1 MTELRSR
8 RNQLILI
15 VVALLA
21 VLLLLGFWLQNSFSA
36 RISDLEKS
44 QNAQQQEFSTELG
57 DVKNKIN
64 SVTVDDREVGGDV
77 AVVGGGDTTTN
88 QNRTNTTQ
96 NDSTNVSSDVGSSQN
111 GARGENG
118 ADGTSGTNGSD
129 GAVGQTGPQGPS
141 GVAAC
146 PNGNC
151 LSLQGS
157 SPGTQE
163 PGSVN
168 ISGDGQF
175 GGTVSAGSFSGDG
188 ANVTNVD
195 ATTLAG
201 QNSSYYQNANNI
213 NSGTLSD
220 GQLSSNVTLQGNT
233 FNGAS
238 QLVQLSSGGI
248 LPMLDGSQL
257 TNVLAANA
265 MQLGGQ
271 ASAYYLN
278 ASNLNAGT
286 LSDSLLSTNVTLQ
299 GNTFNGANQLV
310 KLASGGGLP
319 ILDGS
324 QLTNVDA
331 QTLNGQL
338 AAYYLNASNI
348 NGGTLAD
355 ARLSANVALKNATN
369 TFTGTNNFAGLTA
382 TGILQNG
389 FSVCS
394 ANNNCNYAAAS
405 GGAGYIQNGTV
416 QQTASFNVSG
426 NGYIDGSVGIGTT
439 ATSYK
444 LDVAGNARINDGL
457 NIGTNVGYGV
467 SQNVLNLLTG
477 GHNNYWTLATCACGG
492 GSSTLQFKWGGGIT
506 NQIHHSGRISGA
518 DALATNE
525 FTTLSQLNSATS
537 GSLIQGG
544 NSFGATATLGT
555 NDNNSLAFE
564 TNGTTKFTLT
574 AAGVLQGNGSSQISN
589 PGSGSGSELFGL
601 GAATSGNTSLSV
613 GNGSTTNHNAT
624 AIGYQASAG
633 AVGST
638 ALGFRANS
646 AGTNGISIGNAS
658 VSGSGISIGTLAS
671 NVANNVVI
679 GHNAFAGAGQ
689 YNVVLG
695 GEANVTGNSVRSA
708 IVGRAANGGS
718 NSVALGEQSQ
728 AASSSIAI
736 GQSAQTTAANQLVI
750 GSATTPI
757 SQGYIGNGV
766 TAASPQGF
774 TLSATGGSGTNIAG
788 ADLLFAGGRG
798 TGVGAGGDIVLQTA
812 SAGGSGSILNP
823 LTERLRIGSGGVNSI
838 SGDRT
843 GVYSNLVVGSVQ
855 PSKASLVINNA
866 AGNAFLSLTGAGD
879 SIIQSATLSNAATNL
894 RFFNGGTENM
904 RISSVGNVGIGTSNP
919 GSKLHVNG
927 STASTTGQIIQG
939 VAGQTADLLQVQ
951 NSAGTVLSKID
962 ASGNLTVK
970 RADIQGDYISFSN
983 NIRGYNTSVTAA
995 TTTKAVTFGTAHPDA
1010 NYAVLCTPN
1019 WNTTCFVSGKT
1030 TTGFT
1035 LNFGTAAPA
1044 GQLVDWFVA
1053 R

>member
-118 ADGTSGTNGSD
+118 ANGTSGTNGSD
-129 GAVGQTGPQGPS
+129 GAAGQTGPQGPS
-141 GVAAC
+141 GIASC

-157 SPGTQE
+157 SPGSQE
-163 PGSVN
+163 VGGVN

-271 ASAYYLN
+271 AAAYYLN

-355 ARLSANVALKNATN
+355 ARLSANVALKNVTN
-369 TFTGTNNFAGLTA
+369 TFTGTNNFAGVTA

-389 FSVCS
+389 YSVCS
-394 ANNNCNYAAAS
+394 ADNNCNYAAAS

-416 QQTASFNVSG
+416 QQTANLNISG
-426 NGYIDGSVGIGTT
+426 NGYFGGNIRVGGATTNYGVLDITGGTAFNSSGQLKIGGIHTGFGGDALEIRSHGGGATPWGDPTIVLTDGTGSFGSRLNFAQSTNSNVVGYVGYSGSGLTLSNSSSTMPLQIKNTDAQPISLITSNAERVRIQANGNASFGSAADLGQLSVVNDVASDAGLVVQGATSQSGDLLRLQDSAASSLFSVAGSGSVGIGMSPNPTKGLVSIGG
-439 ATSYK
+439 A
-444 LDVAGNARINDGL
+444 NDA
-457 NIGTNVGYGV
+457 VPR
-467 SQNVLNLLTG
+467 
-477 GHNNYWTLATCACGG
+477 LALYSDS
-492 GSSTLQFKWGGGIT
+492 SSTEFAKIGFY
-506 NQIHHSGRISGA
+506 NHSGAIDR
-518 DALATNE
+518 
-525 FTTLSQLNSATS
+525 
-537 GSLIQGG
+537 G
-544 NSFGATATLGT
+544 N
-555 NDNNSLAFE
+555 
-564 TNGTTKFTLT
+564 
-574 AAGVLQGNGSSQISN
+574 
-589 PGSGSGSELFGL
+589 
-601 GAATSGNTSLSV
+601 
-613 GNGSTTNHNAT
+613 
-624 AIGYQASAG
+624 IGYQSSYGLGMFVQGNNFLGVDSGTGEAKISSVDPVLNFKDASSTVNG
-633 AVGST
+633 TINFGSGT
-638 ALGFRANS
+638 
-646 AGTNGISIGNAS
+646 TNGAQLNYTSAS
-658 VSGSGISIGTLAS
+658 
-671 NVANNVVI
+671 
-679 GHNAFAGAGQ
+679 
-689 YNVVLG
+689 G
-695 GEANVTGNSVRSA
+695 GELALRTFDTFGGN
-708 IVGRAANGGS
+708 ILLDN
-718 NSVALGEQSQ
+718 QSQ
-728 AASSSIAI
+728 GKS
-736 GQSAQTTAANQLVI
+736 VI
-750 GSATTPI
+750 IKTTP
-757 SQGYIGNGV
+757 
-766 TAASPQGF
+766 
-774 TLSATGGSGTNIAG
+774 TGGSA
-788 ADLLFAGGRG
+788 
-798 TGVGAGGDIVLQTA
+798 
-812 SAGGSGSILNP
+812 
-823 LTERLRIGSGGVNSI
+823 TERLRV
-838 SGDRT
+838 
-843 GVYSNLVVGSVQ
+843 
-855 PSKASLVINNA
+855 
-866 AGNAFLSLTGAGD
+866 D
-879 SIIQSATLSNAATNL
+879 ST
-894 RFFNGGTENM
+894 
-904 RISSVGNVGIGTSNP
+904 GNVGIGESSP
-919 GSKLHVNG
+919 GARLHVKN
-927 STASTTGQIIQG
+927 STASTIGQIIQG

-951 NSAGTVLSKID
+951 NLAGTVLSKID

-970 RADIQGDYISFSN
+970 SADIQGDYISFSN

-995 TTTKAVTFGTAHPDA
+995 TTTKVVTFGTAHPDA

>member
-369 TFTGTNNFAGLTA
+369 TFTGTNNFAGVTA

-389 FSVCS
+389 YSVCS
-394 ANNNCNYAAAS
+394 ADNNCNYAATS
-405 GGAGYIQNGTV
+405 GSANYIQNGTTV
-416 QQTASFNVSG
+416 QTANFNVSG
-426 NGYIDGSVGIGTT
+426 AGQIGGNLTVAGSISSPGVGANSEKFGDGATAAGAGTISIGYLASASVANSIAIGRGANVHTNGNAVAIGYGSTVGGNGGVAIGQTSSASGFSSTALGTGTT
-439 ATSYK
+439 ATGSGSVAVGAGSTAADYGVAIGRGSIASGTISVAIGRGAVASSNYTF
-444 LDVAGNARINDGL
+444 VAGGETGAFDNVFFGKGEKSATPTNYTIYGTAGL
-457 NIGTNVGYGV
+457 GTN
-467 SQNVLNLLTG
+467 
-477 GHNNYWTLATCACGG
+477 
-492 GSSTLQFKWGGGIT
+492 
-506 NQIHHSGRISGA
+506 
-518 DALATNE
+518 
-525 FTTLSQLNSATS
+525 
-537 GSLIQGG
+537 IQGG
-544 NSFGATATLGT
+544 
-555 NDNNSLAFE
+555 
-564 TNGTTKFTLT
+564 
-574 AAGVLQGNGSSQISN
+574 
-589 PGSGSGSELFGL
+589 
-601 GAATSGNTSLSV
+601 SV
-613 GNGSTTNHNAT
+613 T
-624 AIGYQASAG
+624 I
-633 AVGST
+633 
-638 ALGFRANS
+638 
-646 AGTNGISIGNAS
+646 
-658 VSGSGISIGTLAS
+658 
-671 NVANNVVI
+671 
-679 GHNAFAGAGQ
+679 
-689 YNVVLG
+689 
-695 GEANVTGNSVRSA
+695 
-708 IVGRAANGGS
+708 
-718 NSVALGEQSQ
+718 
-728 AASSSIAI
+728 
-736 GQSAQTTAANQLVI
+736 
-750 GSATTPI
+750 
-757 SQGYIGNGV
+757 
-766 TAASPQGF
+766 
-774 TLSATGGSGTNIAG
+774 
-788 ADLLFAGGRG
+788 AGGRG
-798 TGVGAGGDIVLQTA
+798 TGSANGGNILFQTSTPGVSGAAVSSLSTKAQIGANGNATFGGTSDLGQLAVINDVAGEAALVVQGATSQSGDLLRLQDSAASSLFSVSSTGNITSKGNCTGCGTLTISHAGGVPTVV
-812 SAGGSGSILNP
+812 SA
-823 LTERLRIGSGGVNSI
+823 T
-838 SGDRT
+838 
-843 GVYSNLVVGSVQ
+843 
-855 PSKASLVINNA
+855 
-866 AGNAFLSLTGAGD
+866 FLSLASTGGGAGLQLATNATFG
-879 SIIQSATLSNAATNL
+879 SSLSAGHGQVQLNTTNGNGLTVYGSNNQRRVSLSNNNPQDLGARLNL
-894 RFFNGGTENM
+894 TTDN
-904 RISSVGNVGIGTSNP
+904 SSTVGLIAR
-919 GSKLHVNG
+919 G
-927 STASTTGQIIQG
+927 ST
-939 VAGQTADLLQVQ
+939 GQTADLLQVQ
-951 NSAGTVLSKID
+951 SSAGTVLSKID